1 MCTGMVK
8 KNASANAANEGMLAK
23 DERGNL
29 IAFGISIA
37 LGIAACVVSC
47 LIHGVGIAS
56 MCWGELILFG
66 VSVIAYAVY
75 GVVKTVKGDESV
87 GMLGKVLLG
96 AMFVSVVFAIGVAFA
111 NRIS

>member
-1 MCTGMVK
+1 MCAKMVK
-8 KNASANAANEGMLAK
+8 KNATASAANEELPAK
-23 DERGNL
+23 DTLEFFVV
-29 IAFGISIA
+29 FGISIA

-56 MCWGELILFG
+56 MCWGELILFD
-66 VSVIAYAVY
+66 VSVVAYAVY
-75 GVVKTVKGDESV
+75 GVIKTAKGDKSV

-96 AMFVSVVFAIGVAFA
+96 AMFMSVVFAMGVAFA

>member
-1 MCTGMVK
+1 MVK
-8 KNASANAANEGMLAK
+8 KNVTASAANEEMPAK
-23 DERGNL
+23 DTREFFVV
-29 IAFGISIA
+29 FGISIA

-47 LIHGVGIAS
+47 LVHGVGIAS

-66 VSVIAYAVY
+66 ISVIAYAVY
-75 GVVKTVKGDESV
+75 GVIKTVKGDESV

-96 AMFVSVVFAIGVAFA
+96 AVFMSVVFAMGVAFA

>member
-1 MCTGMVK
+1 MCAEMVK
-8 KNASANAANEGMLAK
+8 KNVTASAANEEMPVK
-23 DERGNL
+23 DTSEFFVV
-29 IAFGISIA
+29 FGISIA

-47 LIHGVGIAS
+47 LVHGVGIAS

-66 VSVIAYAVY
+66 ISVIAYAVY
-75 GVVKTVKGDESV
+75 GVIKTVKGDESV

-96 AMFVSVVFAIGVAFA
+96 AMFMSVVFAMGVAFA

>member
-1 MCTGMVK
+1 MCAGMVK
-8 KNASANAANEGMLAK
+8 KNATANATNEEILTK
-23 DERGNL
+23 DEREDL
-29 IAFGISIA
+29 VAFGIGIA

-66 VSVIAYAVY
+66 VSVVAYAVY
-75 GVVKTVKGDESV
+75 GVIKTAKGDKSV

-96 AMFVSVVFAIGVAFA
+96 AMFMSVVFAMGVAFA